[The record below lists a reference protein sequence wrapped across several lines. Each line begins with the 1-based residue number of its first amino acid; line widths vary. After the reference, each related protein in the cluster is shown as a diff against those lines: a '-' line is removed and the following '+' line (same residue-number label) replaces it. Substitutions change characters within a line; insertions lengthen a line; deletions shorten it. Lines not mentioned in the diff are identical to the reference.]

1 VAHDA
6 VVAAGAVEVGIWLG
20 AAVTYLAGSNHEP
33 TVAPTWHAHRPSLRH
48 SAAGTRNG
56 PGGLLLP
63 QVPFQPPETVAVRAA
78 GHTLGRHLAM
88 DAAHFAEVGCCATR
102 RRAGWRQPL

>member
-1 VAHDA
+1 MAHDA
-6 VVAAGAVEVGIWLG
+6 VVAAGAVEVGIGLG

-33 TVAPTWHAHRPSLRH
+33 TVAPTGHAHRPSLRH

-63 QVPFQPPETVAVRAA
+63 QVPFQPPKQSLFAPPVTLLDAILQWTPLTSPKLDAVLPAA
-78 GHTLGRHLAM
+78 
-88 DAAHFAEVGCCATR
+88 VP
-102 RRAGWRQPL
+102 AGASP